1 MPADDV
7 NDDDRRTR
15 LAHWFAAQL
24 PAADDVWL
32 EGLDRVPMGHSAET
46 LALTLAWR
54 EAGAERRR
62 DVVVRARPPAPGLL
76 EPYDLHRQ
84 FDVLRALEPTPVR
97 APRAL
102 WYEGTGDVLGREF
115 YVMERLGG
123 TVYERAVP
131 DDLAAAP
138 ERLARMSRSLVEQ
151 LGAIHSVDLHASGLD
166 RIDALANGADYL
178 TRELD
183 HWRAEVDRVRRGPLP
198 ALDRLH
204 TELRQ
209 HQPDQCPTVTLV
221 HGDAKPGNFAFEHDE
236 VSAVFDWEMVSVGD
250 PLSDIGWAEFNWT
263 TPNAFTNLPGSL
275 TRDEFVVAYEEL
287 TGIEVAHRE
296 WYRAFQGYKMVAI
309 MLVAAMLFD
318 SGGSDDLRFAGMGL
332 AVHPYTRL
340 ALAELGVDDDLES
353 GPVTA
358 RDDRVCEVRGD

>member
-1 MPADDV
+1 V
-7 NDDDRRTR
+7 SDDDRRTR
-15 LAHWFAAQL
+15 LAAWFAAQL

-54 EAGAERRR
+54 ETGVEHRR
-62 DVVVRARPPAPGLL
+62 DVVVRVRPPAPGLL
-76 EPYDLHRQ
+76 EPYDLRRQ
-84 FDVLRALEPTPVR
+84 FDVLRALESTPVR

-115 YVMERLGG
+115 YAMERLDG

-151 LGAIHSVDLHASGLD
+151 LAAIHSIDLHASALD
-166 RIDALANGADYL
+166 RLDALGTGADYL
-178 TRELD
+178 THELD

-204 TELRQ
+204 AELRER
-209 HQPDQCPTVTLV
+209 QPDQCPTVTLV

-263 TPNAFTNLPGSL
+263 TPTRSPTCPARSPATSSSSPTRSSPASRSRTGSGTGRSRATRWWRSCSWPQCSSTPAPATTCVSLGWDWPCTRTRAWHSPSWASTTTSIPG
-275 TRDEFVVAYEEL
+275 R
-287 TGIEVAHRE
+287 
-296 WYRAFQGYKMVAI
+296 
-309 MLVAAMLFD
+309 
-318 SGGSDDLRFAGMGL
+318 
-332 AVHPYTRL
+332 
-340 ALAELGVDDDLES
+340 
-353 GPVTA
+353 
-358 RDDRVCEVRGD
+358 